1 MADQRMKRAQR
12 ALKVAVREME
22 AALVA
27 NPLVADPLMATAQV
41 LEDLGE
47 IVLGQTSK
55 PKPGKKAPK
64 LARRSKRGEP
74 KPAASSSGKTRK

>member
-1 MADQRMKRAQR
+1 MPDRRMKKAQS

-47 IVLGQTSK
+47 MLLGQTNR
-55 PKPGKKAPK
+55 PKPGKKASRS
-64 LARRSKRGEP
+64 ARSSKPGEG
-74 KPAASSSGKTRK
+74 KRAGNSSRKKKK